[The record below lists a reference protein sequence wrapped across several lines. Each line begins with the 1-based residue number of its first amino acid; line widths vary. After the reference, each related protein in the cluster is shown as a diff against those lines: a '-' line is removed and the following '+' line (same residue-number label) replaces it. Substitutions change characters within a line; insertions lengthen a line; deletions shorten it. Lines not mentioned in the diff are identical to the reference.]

1 MSDTTAYLAGC
12 ATTGVAALV
21 LLVARVGMVSASS
34 NSVQAARIDDR
45 LARVESQIPNQGN
58 SQSREQVDG
67 RDRDQKLSEQRLEY
81 EIRRELEKQQ
91 ALTEQLEEQLEQQ
104 ETLSGDLEDQ
114 LKAQEEKT
122 RDLLTRIQDYQR
134 SVEDME
140 IDDKIAAAA
149 RPVDSARPSTPV
161 SIIWL
166 GAGAVVVLVL
176 GGAGLIACA
185 VVLVLQAQR
194 RSNRPAPMPPP
205 MPMPP
210 AAGYRYYEQPF
221 LPPPQLRPRR
231 PSYYDYPPPPY
242 DYNA

>member
-21 LLVARVGMVSASS
+21 LLVARVGMVSA
-34 NSVQAARIDDR
+34 NSDGSRTNRLDDR
-45 LARVESQIPNQGN
+45 LARVEAQIPSPSTNQESG
-58 SQSREQVDG
+58 Q
-67 RDRDQKLSEQRLEY
+67 LSEARLEY

-91 ALTEQLEEQLEQQ
+91 ALTKQLEDQLQQQ
-104 ETLSGDLEDQ
+104 ETLSGNLEEQ
-114 LKAQEEKT
+114 LQAQEEKT

-140 IDDKIAAAA
+140 IDDKIAAASRPAIENA
-149 RPVDSARPSTPV
+149 RPTTPV
-161 SIIWL
+161 SVIWL

-185 VVLVLQAQR
+185 VVLILQSQR
-194 RSNRPAPMPPP
+194 RSARTAPMPPP

-210 AAGYRYYEQPF
+210 AAGYRYYDQTF

-231 PSYYDYPPPPY
+231 PSYYDYPTPPY
-242 DYNA
+242 DYNQ